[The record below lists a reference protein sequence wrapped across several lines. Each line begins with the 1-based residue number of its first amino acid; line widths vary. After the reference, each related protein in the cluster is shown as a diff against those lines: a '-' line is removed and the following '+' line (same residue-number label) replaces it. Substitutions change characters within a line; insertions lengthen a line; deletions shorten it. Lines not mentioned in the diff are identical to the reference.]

1 MKHLF
6 FKEMFFWY
14 FHRSLVFAEKNF
26 SRQIPDML
34 PGVQEW
40 TLLALITR
48 ELKAYMGALENAKLK
63 DGIRHILNISRHG
76 NQYMQLLQPWVLLK
90 GNDEER

>member
-1 MKHLF
+1 
-6 FKEMFFWY
+6 
-14 FHRSLVFAEKNF
+14 
-26 SRQIPDML
+26 ML
-34 PGVQEW
+34 PGTQEW

-48 ELKAYMGALENAKLK
+48 ELKSYMTAVENAKLR

-90 GNDEER
+90 GSDADRYVCIYSEFESHCSPLEKCVSQT

>member
-1 MKHLF
+1 ML
-6 FKEMFFWY
+6 
-14 FHRSLVFAEKNF
+14 HRALVFAEKNF
-26 SRQIPDML
+26 SCQVPNML

-48 ELKAYMGALENAKLK
+48 EIKAYMVAVENAKLR

-76 NQYMQLLQPWVLLK
+76 NQYLQLLQPWALLK

>member
-1 MKHLF
+1 LLC
-6 FKEMFFWY
+6 
-14 FHRSLVFAEKNF
+14 RALVFAEKNF
-26 SRQIPDML
+26 SRQVPDML

-48 ELKAYMGALENAKLK
+48 ELKAYMVALENAKLR

-90 GNDEER
+90 GNDEDR